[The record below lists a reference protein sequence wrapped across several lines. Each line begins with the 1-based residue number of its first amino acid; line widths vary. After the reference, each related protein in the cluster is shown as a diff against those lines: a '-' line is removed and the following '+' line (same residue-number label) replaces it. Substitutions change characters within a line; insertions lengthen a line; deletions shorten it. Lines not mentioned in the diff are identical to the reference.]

1 MIETISA
8 NEETRI
14 KYRKQVMENIDNIDL
29 FRRLKMNRKQIKLF
43 VDGFAAVAWVKSVLI
58 ENNIRLDEKEEFNLG
73 VWIGQFHNKNGRC
86 WDAAE
91 DIVNRTL
98 NSTEHKL
105 TRPSIDP

>member
-1 MIETISA
+1 MDYFLTEEQAMI
-8 NEETRI
+8 R
-14 KYRKQVMENIDNIDL
+14 DL
-29 FRRLKMNRKQIKLF
+29 ARQIAEDKILP
-43 VDGFAAVAWVKSVLI
+43 VRA
-58 ENNIRLDEKEEFNLG
+58 ELDEKEEFNLG